1 MRDFARFDSTKL
13 WAGYGDLPHAVKTG
27 DPGFDHAHGED
38 FFAYLMS
45 DMEGAMRADAAQRS
59 LSLPEEQRI
68 ARVYDFS
75 GVGSVCDLGGG
86 RGGLLTEIL
95 LAYPEARG
103 LLYDQPQV
111 VEHPERLQQAG
122 LLDRCEVVAG
132 DFFASVPAG
141 HDLYVLKRILHDW
154 DDERCIQILRNVHR
168 AMGDDARLLVIEGIV
183 TPQDAD
189 SLVRECDVSIMTFLR
204 GRIRSDDEFAAL
216 FAATGFERVS
226 IVPATSLVSIVELR
240 KV

>member
-1 MRDFARFDSTKL
+1 
-13 WAGYGDLPHAVKTG
+13 
-27 DPGFDHAHGED
+27 
-38 FFAYLMS
+38 
-45 DMEGAMRADAAQRS
+45 MRADAAQRS

-168 AMGDDARLLVIEGIV
+168 AMGDGARLLVIEGIV